1 MAVLDL
7 IRTTA
12 PAALMTVE
20 QAKAHLRVD
29 HGDDNA
35 LITALVA
42 AAVDMLDGYAGN
54 LGRALVTQG
63 WRLHLPA
70 FPSCRHGRWIELPL
84 PPLQAVTS
92 IDYTAADG
100 TTQTVPD
107 DWYEV
112 LNGPVGRVVLR
123 TGFAWPSTAVGPRA
137 VRVNFTAG
145 YGAPDAVPP
154 VVMQAVKVMIAA
166 WYSDREGSEQVMPIA
181 AERLV
186 RGLRVRRV

>member
-29 HGDDNA
+29 HDDDDT
-35 LITALVA
+35 LITDLVE
-42 AAVDMLDGYAGN
+42 AAVDLLDGYAGT

-70 FPSCRHGRWIELPL
+70 FPLRTPGRWIELPL

-92 IDYTAADG
+92 IDYTADDG
-100 TTQTVPD
+100 TTQAVPA

-145 YGAPDAVPP
+145 YGAASAVPP
-154 VVMQAVKVMIAA
+154 AVRQAVKVMIAA
-166 WYSDREGSEQVMPIA
+166 WYSDREGSEKTMPIA

-186 RGLRVRRV
+186 RGLRVRRI

>member
-29 HGDDNA
+29 HDDDDT
-35 LITALVA
+35 LITDLVA
-42 AAVDMLDGYAGN
+42 AAVDMLDGYAGT

-70 FPSCRHGRWIELPL
+70 FPLRTPGRWIDLPL

-92 IDYTAADG
+92 IDYTAPDG
-100 TTQTVPD
+100 AVRTVPEGA
-107 DWYEV
+107 YEV
-112 LNGPVGRVVLR
+112 LSGPVGRVVLR
-123 TGFAWPSTAVGPRA
+123 TGFAWPPTAIGQRA
-137 VRVNFTAG
+137 VTVDFTAG
-145 YGAPDAVPP
+145 YGDPSDVPP
-154 VVMQAVKVMIAA
+154 AVRQAVKVMIAA
-166 WYSDREGSEQVMPIA
+166 WYSDREGSEKAMPIA